1 MTHREDEHLITT
13 GTSELI
19 EVILYVQDMNRQV
32 SFYRDI
38 LGFAVKQPVGVKDF
52 RDFYSVELDTGS
64 CVLILHAGRKSAP
77 GEDSPK
83 LVFRVKN
90 IYGTRYDLI
99 EQDVAMTEIHSSAAG
114 IQQCD
119 GKDPEGNAFVIESRD
134 DSTDRPGKP
143 STAATF
149 HEGTASID
157 ANSFRGRSIMLMRR
171 NKILIAA
178 EILFVVAL
186 VELLSFVNVVPLISI
201 FLIVMALLWLQGTNW
216 SALGLNGTT
225 SIRRTVILGLSF
237 GILFFILQQFAAGPI
252 VSHFFPPPQPPP
264 AHPGTPPPH
273 ESILDFIYNLVG
285 SWTSAGFAEEMI
297 FRGYLLNRLA
307 DLFGRRFW
315 GWTIALFIQAAVFG
329 SAHAYEHLDGMITVG
344 ISGILLGLL
353 YFGSRR
359 NLWVCAITHAI
370 IDTIAFTLSFL
381 GIF

>member
-1 MTHREDEHLITT
+1 MITT
-13 GTSELI
+13 GTNELSK
-19 EVILYVQDMNRQV
+19 VILYVQDMNRQV

-64 CVLILHAGRKSAP
+64 CVLILHAGRKGAP
-77 GEDSPK
+77 GEDSPR
-83 LVFRVKN
+83 LVFHVEN

-99 EQDVAMTEIHSSAAG
+99 EQDVAMAEIHSPATG

-119 GKDPEGNAFVIESRD
+119 GKDPEGNIFVIESRD
-134 DSTDRPGKP
+134 DRTDTQGRLSTPDISR
-143 STAATF
+143 A
-149 HEGTASID
+149 GTTSID
-157 ANSFRGRSIMLMRR
+157 ANSLRGRSIILMRH
-171 NKILIAA
+171 NKVLIAA
-178 EILFVVAL
+178 EILFVIAL
-186 VELLSFVNVVPLISI
+186 VELLSFVNIVPLISI
-201 FLIVMALLWLQGTNW
+201 FLVVMALLWLQGTNW
-216 SALGLNGTT
+216 SSLGLNGTT
-225 SIRRTVILGLSF
+225 SIRRTVTLGLSF
-237 GILFFILQQFAAGPI
+237 GILFFILQQFAVNPI
-252 VSHFFPPPQPPP
+252 VSHFFPPPPLPPP
-264 AHPGTPPPH
+264 PTHPVTPPPR
-273 ESILDFIYNLVG
+273 ESILEFIYSLIS

-329 SAHAYEHLDGMITVG
+329 SAHAYEHLDGMTTVAV
-344 ISGILLGLL
+344 SGVLLGLL

-359 NLWVCAITHAI
+359 NLWACAITHAV